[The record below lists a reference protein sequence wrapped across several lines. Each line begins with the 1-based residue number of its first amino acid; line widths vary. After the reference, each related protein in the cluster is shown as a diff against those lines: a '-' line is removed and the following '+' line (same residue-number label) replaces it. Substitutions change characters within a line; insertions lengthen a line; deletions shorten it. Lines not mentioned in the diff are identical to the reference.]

1 MNKQKILE
9 LASKIILAS
18 VANNEQEIENISED
32 LAAVL
37 RLPDSENGNAD
48 GAALPLKKDKMG
60 FLKFTEKE
68 ILKMP
73 KKFRKQFIID
83 GCITQ
88 ARKRVDSRYKC
99 SYEIRYRRNGYN
111 ISASGATI
119 EAAKENF
126 IKKLKAMN
134 EDIPTV
140 PTTFIKFAEYWLENF
155 HKRKVKLY
163 TYKNSKYILQTRIL
177 KRIPDIP
184 IQKILPLTLQKLL
197 DELDDIPRT
206 KEDVYSLLNQIFK
219 AAINHGIITIN
230 PLAQVFYTT
239 HAREHGVALT
249 KAEEQKLL
257 SAYEGTP
264 YHIVFAVML
273 YCGLRPGELPTV
285 QIDGKFIIANNS
297 KRKGGKVEM
306 KRIPITPM
314 LAPFVDELP
323 FKLPGYH
330 TLGRR
335 FKDILPNHKLYDLRT
350 TFQTRCTECGI
361 CDAAIG
367 EFMGN
372 SIGKLKDTYT
382 DLSDEFLLK
391 EGLKFYY

>member
-1 MNKQKILE
+1 
-9 LASKIILAS
+9 
-18 VANNEQEIENISED
+18 
-32 LAAVL
+32 
-37 RLPDSENGNAD
+37 
-48 GAALPLKKDKMG
+48 MG
-60 FLKFTEKE
+60 FLKFTEKD

-73 KKFRKQFIID
+73 KKFKKQFIIN

-88 ARKRVDSRYKC
+88 ARKRVDDRYKC

-111 ISASGATI
+111 ISASGKTI
-119 EAAKENF
+119 EIAKDNF
-126 IKKLKAMN
+126 IRKLKALD
-134 EDIPTV
+134 EEAPTV

-155 HKRKVKLY
+155 HKRKVKPY
-163 TYKNSKYILQTRIL
+163 TYKNSKAILKTRIE
-177 KRIPDIP
+177 KQIKDIP
-184 IQKILPLTLQKLL
+184 IRKILPLTLQNLL

-239 HAREHGVALT
+239 HKREHGVALT

-257 SAYEGTP
+257 TAYEKTP

-285 QIDGKFIIANNS
+285 QVEGKFIIANNS
-297 KRKGGKVEM
+297 KRKGGKVEL
-306 KRIPITPM
+306 KRIPINPM
-314 LAPFVDELP
+314 LAPFINELP
-323 FKLPGYH
+323 FNLPGYH
-330 TLGRR
+330 TIGRR

-350 TFQTRCTECGI
+350 TFQTRCTECSI

-382 DLSDEFLLK
+382 DLSDEFLIK
-391 EGLKFYY
+391 EGNKFKY